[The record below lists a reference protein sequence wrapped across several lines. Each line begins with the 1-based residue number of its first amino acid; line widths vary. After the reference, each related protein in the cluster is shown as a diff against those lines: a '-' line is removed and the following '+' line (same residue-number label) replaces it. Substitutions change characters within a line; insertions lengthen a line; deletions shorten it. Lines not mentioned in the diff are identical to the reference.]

1 MHSLNGLL
9 KKYFKESGIE
19 NGLLVNKLQKH
30 WPKLVGKTIAAHTSP
45 EAIKDKQLTITV
57 DTPQWMHHLGFFK
70 EEISEKL
77 KQYDMTEIRFKLG
90 RLSKAEASIPSP
102 NKLELSNDD
111 FAYIEDTL
119 KDINDPELKEKLT
132 KLIAHGLTE
141 NRRKT

>member
-19 NGLLVNKLQKH
+19 NGLLVNKLQKN

-45 EAIKDKQLTITV
+45 EAIKDKQLTIAV

-90 RLSKAEASIPSP
+90 GLSKAEDSIPSP
-102 NKLELSNDD
+102 RKPELSNDD

-132 KLIAHGLTE
+132 KLITHGLTE
-141 NRRKT
+141 NRRKD